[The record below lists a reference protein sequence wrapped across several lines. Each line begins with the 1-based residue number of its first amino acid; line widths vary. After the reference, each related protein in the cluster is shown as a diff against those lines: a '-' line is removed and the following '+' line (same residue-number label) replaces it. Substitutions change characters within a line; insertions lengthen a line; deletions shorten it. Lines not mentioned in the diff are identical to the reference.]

1 VRPVYPEYPSFIFS
15 LARHIYQ
22 LRRLERQKTRK
33 FRLSTYRMNF
43 LFKRILNKNFK
54 TQDMDTGTVIVR
66 FLQPYGLL
74 VGLKKLREIASET
87 RSLARYKRQISY
99 KRLIP
104 YLAIL
109 VRY

>member
-1 VRPVYPEYPSFIFS
+1 MYPEYPSFNFS
-15 LARHIYQ
+15 LARHIYE

-43 LFKRILNKNFK
+43 LFKKVLNKNFK
-54 TQDMDTGTVIVR
+54 MQDTSTGTIIVR

-74 VGLKKLREIASET
+74 LGLKKLREVAFET
-87 RSLARYKRQISY
+87 RSLARYRRQITY

-104 YLAIL
+104 YLSIL